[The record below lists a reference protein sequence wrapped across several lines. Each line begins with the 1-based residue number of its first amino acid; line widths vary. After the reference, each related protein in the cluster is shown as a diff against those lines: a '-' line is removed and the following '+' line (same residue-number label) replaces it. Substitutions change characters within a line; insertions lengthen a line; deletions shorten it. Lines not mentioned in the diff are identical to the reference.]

1 MTPSTL
7 NHLSIE
13 QNVAR
18 DLLAAEKTGKAIKFY
33 EFEVPEFKNVSWT
46 VYGNLITNDIGLIAT
61 ADTYSVGMTSQS
73 MVLFPPM
80 KDRIFGMPL
89 SDHAVVSQLCSKL
102 RLLYCGELRDHAK

>member
-1 MTPSTL
+1 VVANEL
-7 NHLSIE
+7 LS
-13 QNVAR
+13 
-18 DLLAAEKTGKAIKFY
+18 AERHGTAIKFY

-46 VYGNLITNDIGLIAT
+46 VYGNLITNDIALIAT

-102 RLLYCGELRDHAK
+102 CLLYCGALQEHAR